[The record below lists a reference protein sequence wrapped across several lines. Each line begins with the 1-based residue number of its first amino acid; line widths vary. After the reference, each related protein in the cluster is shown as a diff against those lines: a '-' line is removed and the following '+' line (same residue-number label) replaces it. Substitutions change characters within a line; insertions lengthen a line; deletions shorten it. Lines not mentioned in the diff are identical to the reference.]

1 MSPERRSLHP
11 AAIAVYALT
20 ALREAAVPLAILFV
34 IRGLDSGALSRGL
47 LYAAGGTAF
56 AAVMG
61 FLRWRTTSWWVTEEG
76 IHHRRGLLAT
86 KETDVPLARVQS
98 LDLEQGPVQRMF
110 GVHAVHVQT
119 GGGGAR
125 GEIVLEAVGSA
136 EIAALRALVG
146 GRAATRARPDAERR
160 LTGVELGL
168 AALTAGQLG
177 IILPVLAGAGQ
188 LAQQLFEERGVGV
201 LSLIPDS
208 AVEIVL
214 AVAALI
220 VAAWLLSMA
229 GTVVAFAGFT
239 VAREGSRLRIR
250 RGLFARRETT
260 VPVDRIRAV
269 VVVEGVLRR
278 PLGLAAVR
286 MEVIGHAE
294 EPAAAQTLYPLLA
307 RDRVRGFLEHLL
319 PELADD
325 LDGLEPLPRR
335 AAARY
340 AADPASD
347 ALIVAVPVAL
357 LTPVGWWALAIVPL
371 AAAHG
376 LARYRAAAWR
386 LRDGRLAV
394 RSLLF
399 ARKTILGWA
408 VHRESHA
415 VAQSVL
421 QRRASLAD
429 LEVAF
434 GKQLTARVH
443 HLEAAVAQALF
454 ERVSSAR
461 PASRVTTAT

>member
-20 ALREAAVPLAILFV
+20 ALREAAVPLVILFV
-34 IRGLDSGALSRGL
+34 FRGLDSGALSRGL

-61 FLRWRTTSWWVTEEG
+61 FLRWRTTTWWVTEEA

-125 GEIVLEAVGSA
+125 GEIVLEAVGDA
-136 EIAALRALVG
+136 EIAELRALVG
-146 GRAATRARPDAERR
+146 GRAATRAQPDAERR
-160 LTGVELGL
+160 LTGAELGL

-177 IILPVLAGAGQ
+177 IILPVLAVGGQ

-201 LSLIPDS
+201 LTLIPDS
-208 AVEIVL
+208 AAEIVL

-239 VAREGSRLRIR
+239 VAREGSRLQIR

-260 VPVDRIRAV
+260 VPIDRIRAV
-269 VVVEGVLRR
+269 VVVEGVFRR
-278 PLGLAAVR
+278 PLRLAAVR

-335 AAARY
+335 AAPRY

-347 ALIVAVPVAL
+347 ALIVAIPVAL
-357 LTPVGWWALAIVPL
+357 FTPVGWWALAIVPL

-376 LARYRAAAWR
+376 LARHRAAAWR

-399 ARKTILGWA
+399 ARKTILGRA
-408 VHRESHA
+408 VDRESHA

-443 HLEAAVAQALF
+443 HLEAATAQALF
-454 ERVSSAR
+454 ERVSR
-461 PASRVTTAT
+461 R